1 MAAGGATNAQASEQ
15 IGVDPMST
23 TETKLLTAEEFWL
36 LPGTE
41 MRRSLVRGEVV
52 EEMPVGGEHGGLA
65 VLFVLNLG
73 LWAREHDAGWV
84 GVETGFILARGPDL
98 IRAPDVSFVRKEH
111 LPADGAP
118 RTFWEL
124 APDLAVE
131 IVSPSETAIE
141 VRDKV
146 ADYLAAGTPLVL
158 VAYPAR
164 REIVAHTPDD
174 LARTYHADDTLT
186 APDVLPGFARPVRDF
201 FA

>member
-1 MAAGGATNAQASEQ
+1 MRTTAA
-15 IGVDPMST
+15 
-23 TETKLLTAEEFWL
+23 KLLTAEEFWL

-52 EEMPVGGEHGGLA
+52 EEPLAGGIHGRVAG
-65 VLFVLNLG
+65 LFVRHLCR
-73 LWAREHDAGWV
+73 WAEEYDAGWL
-84 GVETGFILARGPDL
+84 GIGTGFILAREPDVVRGPDV
-98 IRAPDVSFVRKEH
+98 AFVRKER
-111 LPADGAP
+111 LPAGGAP
-118 RTFWEL
+118 KTFWEL

-131 IVSPSETAIE
+131 IVSPAETATE
-141 VRDKV
+141 VRDRV

-174 LARTYHADDTLT
+174 LARTYHADDTLA
-186 APDVLPGFARPVRDF
+186 APEVLPGFARRVADF